1 MSKIKFTLNKKGVR
15 DILMMPSVLALCEE
29 HANATAS
36 VAGAG
41 YEASSSAVGKSR
53 VHARVTAVTE
63 KAMQDTLDNNTLLKA
78 VR

>member
-41 YEASSSAVGKSR
+41 YEASSSAVGKTR
-53 VHARVTAVTE
+53 VHARVTAVTD
-63 KAMQDTLDNNTLLKA
+63 KAIKDNLDNNTLLKA